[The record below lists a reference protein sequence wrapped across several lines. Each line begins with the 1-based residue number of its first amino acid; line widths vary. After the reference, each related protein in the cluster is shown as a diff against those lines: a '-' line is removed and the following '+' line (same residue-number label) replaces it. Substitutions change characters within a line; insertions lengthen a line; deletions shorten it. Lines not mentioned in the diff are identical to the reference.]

1 MFVGKKS
8 SMAIQKIREN
18 LKPPFLKRI
27 CFEKAKAKDQDRFP
41 FSIPIFQKDFILEL
55 TKPVTIFVGENGSG
69 KSTLLEF
76 IASLC
81 GFNLLGGSR
90 NHLYDTQGRESLEH
104 IKQLAECTRLS
115 WLPKMSTG
123 FFFRAETFFNF
134 SEYILDPDLDNL
146 EASYGGDLLKK
157 SHGESFL
164 TFFSNRLSWKGIYLF
179 DEPEAALSPTRQL
192 EFLKILKQI
201 EDRANAQVILI
212 THSPLLMA
220 YPSANLFMFGY
231 RGISKIDLEDSEHFR
246 VMSKFYKNPRL
257 FIKESLNEG

>member
-1 MFVGKKS
+1 MVVGEKN
-8 SMAIQKIREN
+8 SMATQKIREN
-18 LKPPFLKRI
+18 LRPPFLKRV
-27 CFEKAKAKDQDRFP
+27 CFEKTKAKAQDCFP

-76 IASLC
+76 IAFLC

-90 NHLYDTQGRESLEH
+90 NHMYGTHGRESLEH

-134 SEYILDPDLDNL
+134 SEYILDPELDNL
-146 EASYGGDLLKK
+146 EVLYGGDLLKR

-164 TFFSNRLSWKGIYLF
+164 TFFSNRLSRRGIYLF

-192 EFLKILKQI
+192 EFLKKLRAEETLK
-201 EDRANAQVILI
+201 
-212 THSPLLMA
+212 
-220 YPSANLFMFGY
+220 
-231 RGISKIDLEDSEHFR
+231 
-246 VMSKFYKNPRL
+246 
-257 FIKESLNEG
+257 